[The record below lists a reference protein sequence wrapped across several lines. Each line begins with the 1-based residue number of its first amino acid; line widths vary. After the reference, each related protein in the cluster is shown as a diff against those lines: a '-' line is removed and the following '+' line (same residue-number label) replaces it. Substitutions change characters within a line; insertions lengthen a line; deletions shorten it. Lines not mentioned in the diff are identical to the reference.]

1 MERMMD
7 FILEHQAQAEVRQA
21 KADERQAKTD
31 EQIAA
36 LAAQH
41 KSDMAAVRKLLQ
53 VGMKMLA
60 KQEQRLDNHDE
71 ILARLSA
78 GQEELRASLKAFL
91 DSMKKGTNGNN

>member
-1 MERMMD
+1 
-7 FILEHQAQAEVRQA
+7 
-21 KADERQAKTD
+21 
-31 EQIAA
+31 
-36 LAAQH
+36 
-41 KSDMAAVRKLLQ
+41 MAAIRKLIQ

-60 KQEQRLDNHDE
+60 NHEERLHLHDD